1 MIKLILSILSII
13 RKILS
18 LCVLELVPLSGSKL
32 RQVFY
37 HFTNLYLRDSMMFKM
52 TLARILTAILGEENA
67 NKAKC

>member
-1 MIKLILSILSII
+1 MT
-13 RKILS
+13 
-18 LCVLELVPLSGSKL
+18 LSGSKLRKEEYTKL

-37 HFTNLYLRDSMMFKM
+37 HFTNLYLRDPMMLKM